1 MSDLTDDHVRT
12 ILKQHRDGG
21 PISRLYATGE
31 IEADTVPAHPR
42 GRPSDF
48 PTTDPSTWTFPA
60 AASSAAFTS
69 ANTAAEQAAQKL
81 AQG

>member
-31 IEADTVPAHPR
+31 IEADTVPALGMLSTQLEED
-42 GRPSDF
+42 GRHED
-48 PTTDPSTWTFPA
+48 
-60 AASSAAFTS
+60 
-69 ANTAAEQAAQKL
+69 AEQLGDVIGYALSAGERPPVAGWVAKL
-81 AQG
+81 